1 MWSMPQQGVSVQGTA
16 HALRTIAASE
26 GASGLM
32 RGFWPTVLS
41 NAPFSAI
48 YYMLYSDL
56 RQRFQKVIANELAT
70 VSA

>member
-1 MWSMPQQGVSVQGTA
+1 MSVQGTA
-16 HALRTIAASE
+16 HALKTIAALE

-56 RQRFQKVIANELAT
+56 RQRFQKVIVIDNAGP
-70 VSA
+70 VQ